1 MKIRSLEAVL
11 LYADTGTDMTKLKA
25 LQVTIFQ
32 ALRTSAPRIPAKAVT
47 RRPGG
52 TTFRGVARRQ
62 K

>member
-1 MKIRSLEAVL
+1 MKIRSLEA
-11 LYADTGTDMTKLKA
+11 DTGTHMTKLKA

-32 ALRTSAPRIPAKAVT
+32 ALRTSAPRIPAKAVKRT
-47 RRPGG
+47 PGG